1 MSRIKSVNSGLAWRT
16 SDRYHR
22 PLFRGQHALP
32 LCFLASLEREVL
44 MDPKSIMPTYKRL
57 DVEFT
62 HGEGVWLYD
71 TGGRRYRRATRLRR
85 A

>member
-1 MSRIKSVNSGLAWRT
+1 
-16 SDRYHR
+16 
-22 PLFRGQHALP
+22 
-32 LCFLASLEREVL
+32 

-71 TGGRRYRRATRLRR
+71 TGARRYLDAL
-85 A
+85 AGIAA